1 MQAKY
6 GLALVAIVVLFTLGI
21 SMQTQDAYALPPPPF
36 PPTTICH
43 VPTSTTIVVVSAGSL
58 AGHLG
63 HGDYLGACI
72 PPPDTDGDGILN
84 VDDSCPTDPETVNG
98 YLDFDGCPDTVPDP
112 DVTICHTP
120 PPTDATIVV
129 PTSALAGHLIH
140 GDYLGECI
148 VEPPPEEEEQVT
160 LCHSGNTL
168 TVNENAVQAH
178 LDHGDYL
185 GQCEEEEEEQVTLC
199 HSGNTIQVNENA
211 VEAHLGHG
219 DYLGQCNNEDDEDND
234 TDGDGIPDVS
244 DNCPLTANPDQAD
257 SNGNGIGDVC
267 EGQKHGGNCNNCAPP
282 TLGLNKGGDISH
294 RLVEGG
300 FTCEGQ
306 TVDVDNYY
314 TPFPL
319 ITNGVGDP
327 LNCIFKIYEDSGADK
342 ITHFEFAVGKRA
354 GDSMSEEQGK
364 ISWSKNIM
372 TEEETVTY
380 DHNLFRSV
388 GVTTGED
395 LVNCK
400 SDSEVAQCLQITL
413 TATPKE
419 PLVEDIIVKTNVWD
433 SRHNGKTNFF
443 NDGIDFVGNTEN
455 YLPFYQVLDGKNGAF
470 MIYTT
475 DPTLE
480 DLNHA
485 IDQFGQTWT
494 KADGF
499 WSKDYIPTDNS
510 CDSSSRGFDRNC
522 PEFNMMKQGQILLA
536 KQHFDSSKIQSTLPD
551 AYAINYPERD

>member
-58 AGHLG
+58 AGHLA

-72 PPPDTDGDGILN
+72 PPPPVLVTLCHNPGVSQVTLVVGAPAVPAHLAHGDYLGTCIPLVDTDGDGNPDITDL
-84 VDDSCPTDPETVNG
+84 CPLLPETVNG
-98 YLDFDGCPDTVPDP
+98 YLDSDGCPDSVP
-112 DVTICHTP
+112 I
-120 PPTDATIVV
+120 I
-129 PTSALAGHLIH
+129 
-140 GDYLGECI
+140 
-148 VEPPPEEEEQVT
+148 
-160 LCHSGNTL
+160 
-168 TVNENAVQAH
+168 
-178 LDHGDYL
+178 
-185 GQCEEEEEEQVTLC
+185 
-199 HSGNTIQVNENA
+199 
-211 VEAHLGHG
+211 
-219 DYLGQCNNEDDEDND
+219 D
-234 TDGDGIPDVS
+234 TDGDGFPDETDS
-244 DNCPLTANPDQAD
+244 CPAEAETINGFEDEDGCPDAIK
-257 SNGNGIGDVC
+257 SGGI
-267 EGQKHGGNCNNCAPP
+267 CNNCQPP

-494 KADGF
+494 RENGF
-499 WSKDYIPTDNS
+499 WSKDYVPVDRS
-510 CDSSSRGFDRNC
+510 CDTSSKGFDRTC
-522 PEFNMMKQGQILLA
+522 PEFNIMKQGQELLG
-536 KQHFDSSKIQSTLPD
+536 KQYFDGSKIHND
-551 AYAINYPERD
+551 AYATNYPERD

>member
-6 GLALVAIVVLFTLGI
+6 GLVLVAIIALATLGI
-21 SMQTQDAYALPPPPF
+21 SMQTQDAYASH
-36 PPTTICH
+36 TVTICH
-43 VPTSTTIVVVSAGSL
+43 SPGVSQVTITISVSAL
-58 AGHLG
+58 ATHLG
-63 HGDYLGACI
+63 HGDYIGTCI
-72 PPPDTDGDGILN
+72 PLPKPTVVLTTT
-84 VDDSCPTDPETVNG
+84 STDPTSTTPIPVTATFSEEMKHTGSDSFTLSDITVKHGTASN
-98 YLDFDGCPDTVPDP
+98 LATSDFKTFTF
-112 DVTICHTP
+112 DVT
-120 PPTDATIVV
+120 PTI
-129 PTSALAGHLIH
+129 
-140 GDYLGECI
+140 GD
-148 VEPPPEEEEQVT
+148 
-160 LCHSGNTL
+160 
-168 TVNENAVQAH
+168 
-178 LDHGDYL
+178 D
-185 GQCEEEEEEQVTLC
+185 
-199 HSGNTIQVNENA
+199 
-211 VEAHLGHG
+211 
-219 DYLGQCNNEDDEDND
+219 EDDECEDEEDECEDECDDVKVEIEVKKDKAKSLAYNQNNLASNKLKITYEPCEEPVPIVD
-234 TDGDGIPDVS
+234 TDGDGIPDETDQCPADAETFNGFQDEDGCPDAIKS
-244 DNCPLTANPDQAD
+244 GGQCTNCQ
-257 SNGNGIGDVC
+257 
-267 EGQKHGGNCNNCAPP
+267 PP
-282 TLGLNKGGDISH
+282 TLGLDKGGDISH

-327 LNCIFKIYEDSGADK
+327 LNCVFKIYEDTGADK

-400 SDSEVAQCLQITL
+400 SDSEVALCLQITL

-433 SRHNGKTNFF
+433 SNHNGKTNFY

-455 YLPFYQVLDGKNGAF
+455 PMPFYQVLDGKNGAF

-480 DLNHA
+480 NLNTA

-494 KADGF
+494 RDNNGF
-499 WSKDYIPTDNS
+499 WSKDYVPVDRS
-510 CDSSSRGFDRNC
+510 CDSSSRGFDRLC

-536 KQHFDSSKIQSTLPD
+536 QQHFDSSKIQSTLPD
-551 AYAINYPERD
+551 VYAINYPERD

>member
-58 AGHLG
+58 AGHLA

-72 PPPDTDGDGILN
+72 PPPPPPPVLVTLCHNPGVSQVTLVVGAPAVPAHLAHGDYLGTCIPLVDTDGDGNPDITDL
-84 VDDSCPTDPETVNG
+84 CPLLPETFNG
-98 YLDFDGCPDTVPDP
+98 YLDLDGCPDSVPIID
-112 DVTICHTP
+112 
-120 PPTDATIVV
+120 TDEDGI
-129 PTSALAGHLIH
+129 P
-140 GDYLGECI
+140 
-148 VEPPPEEEEQVT
+148 
-160 LCHSGNTL
+160 
-168 TVNENAVQAH
+168 
-178 LDHGDYL
+178 
-185 GQCEEEEEEQVTLC
+185 
-199 HSGNTIQVNENA
+199 
-211 VEAHLGHG
+211 
-219 DYLGQCNNEDDEDND
+219 DDEDECPTEPETFNGFQDEDGCPDELPD
-234 TDGDGIPDVS
+234 TDGDGFPDETDS
-244 DNCPLTANPDQAD
+244 CPAEAETINGFEDEDGCPDAIK
-257 SNGNGIGDVC
+257 SGGI
-267 EGQKHGGNCNNCAPP
+267 CNNCQPP

-400 SDSEVAQCLQITL
+400 SDSEVALCLQITL

-455 YLPFYQVLDGKNGAF
+455 PMPFYQVLDGKNGAF

-494 KADGF
+494 RDNNGF
-499 WSKDYIPTDNS
+499 WSKDYVPVDRS
-510 CDSSSRGFDRNC
+510 CDSSSRGFDRLC

-536 KQHFDSSKIQSTLPD
+536 QQHFDSSKIQSTLPD